1 MKNTTSEQK
10 KSSSSTGFWLWGL
23 SAITVGIL
31 TGICILLWYTPRAYK
46 PFQTEN
52 PEQVSLYLTH
62 ELGPKFFNQIQRN
75 EPFELIIP
83 QSGLND
89 IASRWEWP
97 QQFGEMS
104 FSDPYI
110 TFSNHSI
117 FLMGTL
123 TYKEVSSVITI
134 IAIPVMDSDGKINL
148 NIQSVRLGMV
158 PVRALITKLAQKAF
172 EDNRNS
178 FEDDPKTEE
187 NIQAIIT
194 QKQRKISKPSFATNP
209 LTRYS
214 RFLITGY
221 ELLISLLRRGN

>member
-75 EPFELIIP
+75 GPFELVIS

-110 TFSNHSI
+110 TFSNQSI

-134 IAIPVMDSDGKINL
+134 IAIPAMDSDGKINL

-158 PVRALITKLAQKAF
+158 PIRAFITKLAQKAF
-172 EDNRNS
+172 ENNRSS

-187 NIQAIIT
+187 NIQAII
-194 QKQRKISKPSFATNP
+194 RNEPFDPIFSFPDHWVRITDFSIEEGELK
-209 LTRYS
+209 LTLVS
-214 RFLITGY
+214 
-221 ELLISLLRRGN
+221 EEA